1 MAYKV
6 KFKNINNIIMFMAQ
20 ATELTKDRL
29 MWMYETMVKIRLHE
43 NKAAE
48 LFAQGKI
55 KGFVHLYVGEEAVAV
70 GVMAALKPGDVITGT
85 HRSHGHYVAKGGDIK
100 ASFAELFGKRTGS
113 NKGKGG
119 SMHIANP
126 DIGMLGANGMVGGGI
141 PHAVGAA
148 LAFKLL
154 GKDNVAVA
162 FFGEGGSNQQN
173 FHEAIN
179 LAAIWKLPVIFM
191 CENNLY
197 QISLSYS
204 RQQLITSV
212 AERGKA
218 YGIPGV
224 SVDGQDVLAVYEATR
239 EAVERAR
246 RGEGP
251 TLIETR
257 TYRFRGHFEGDP
269 QIYRSKEEVEW
280 WMNNKDPIKIFE
292 KYLLERG
299 VTTREELDAIWK
311 RVSNEVEEAV
321 KFAEESP
328 YPSPE
333 ELYDDVFAKPTQ
345 GVLVWRWD

>member
-1 MAYKV
+1 MV
-6 KFKNINNIIMFMAQ
+6 Q

-251 TLIETR
+251 TLIEAR

-299 VTTREELDAIWK
+299 IATREELDAIWK

>member
-179 LAAIWKLPVIFM
+179 LAAIWKLPVIFV

-197 QISLSYS
+197 QISLPYS
-204 RQQLITSV
+204 KQQLITSV

-299 VTTREELDAIWK
+299 IATREELDAIWK

>member
-1 MAYKV
+1 MAYKI
-6 KFKNINNIIMFMAQ
+6 KFKNINNVIMFMAQ

-251 TLIETR
+251 TLIEAR

-299 VTTREELDAIWK
+299 IATREELDAIWK

>member
-6 KFKNINNIIMFMAQ
+6 KFKNINNVIMFMAQ

-119 SMHIANP
+119 SMHIADP

-179 LAAIWKLPVIFM
+179 LAAIWKLPVIFV

-197 QISLSYS
+197 QISLPYS
-204 RQQLITSV
+204 KQQLITSV

-311 RVSNEVEEAV
+311 RVSNEAEEAV

>member
-1 MAYKV
+1 MTYEV
-6 KFKNINNIIMFMAQ
+6 KFKNVNNVIMFMAQ

-85 HRSHGHYVAKGGDIK
+85 HRSHGHYIAKGGDIK

-119 SMHIANP
+119 SMHIADP

-179 LAAIWKLPVIFM
+179 LAAIWKLPVIFV

-197 QISLSYS
+197 QISLPYS
-204 RQQLITSV
+204 KQQLITSV

-251 TLIETR
+251 TLIEAR

-299 VTTREELDAIWK
+299 IATREELDAIWK

>member
-119 SMHIANP
+119 SMHIADP

-179 LAAIWKLPVIFM
+179 LAAIWKLPVIFV

-197 QISLSYS
+197 QISLPYS
-204 RQQLITSV
+204 KQQLITSV

>member
-1 MAYKV
+1 MTYEV
-6 KFKNINNIIMFMAQ
+6 KFKNENNVIMFMAQ

-119 SMHIANP
+119 SMHIADP

-179 LAAIWKLPVIFM
+179 LAAIWKLPVIFV

-197 QISLSYS
+197 QISLPYS
-204 RQQLITSV
+204 KQQLITSV

-251 TLIETR
+251 TLIEAR

-299 VTTREELDAIWK
+299 IATREELDAIWK

>member
-1 MAYKV
+1 MQIMAKL
-6 KFKNINNIIMFMAQ
+6 KRSKIRNIVMAQ
-20 ATELTKDRL
+20 REELSKDKL

-55 KGFVHLYVGEEAVAV
+55 KGFVHLYVGEEAVAT

-85 HRSHGHYVAKGGDIK
+85 HRSHGHYIAKGGDLK

-113 NKGKGG
+113 NRGKGG

-126 DIGMLGANGMVGGGI
+126 SIGMLGANGMVGGGI

-154 GKDNVAVA
+154 GRDNVAVA

-179 LAAIWKLPVIFM
+179 LAAIWKLPVVFV

-197 QISLSYS
+197 QISLHYS
-204 RQQLITSV
+204 KQQLITSV

-224 SVDGQDVLAVYEATR
+224 SVDGQDVLAVYETTK
-239 EAVERAR
+239 EAVDRAR

-251 TLIETR
+251 TLIEAK

-269 QIYRSKEEVEW
+269 QIYRSKDELEW
-280 WMNNKDPIKIFE
+280 WMNNKDPIKLFE
-292 KYLLERG
+292 KYLLERSIA
-299 VTTREELDAIWK
+299 TREELDAVWK

-321 KFAEESP
+321 KFAEDSP
-328 YPSPE
+328 YPEPE
-333 ELYDDVFAKPTQ
+333 ELYEDVFAKPTN
-345 GVLVWRWD
+345 GVLVWRWE

>member
-6 KFKNINNIIMFMAQ
+6 KFKNINNVIMFMAQ

-251 TLIETR
+251 TLIEAR

-299 VTTREELDAIWK
+299 IATREELDAIWK

>member
-1 MAYKV
+1 MAYKI
-6 KFKNINNIIMFMAQ
+6 KFKNINNVIMFMSQ

-251 TLIETR
+251 TLIEAR

-299 VTTREELDAIWK
+299 VATREELDAIWK

>member
-1 MAYKV
+1 MAYKI
-6 KFKNINNIIMFMAQ
+6 KFKNINNVIMFMAQ

-119 SMHIANP
+119 SMHIADP

-179 LAAIWKLPVIFM
+179 LAAIWKLPVIFV

-197 QISLSYS
+197 QISLPYS
-204 RQQLITSV
+204 KQQLITSV

-251 TLIETR
+251 TLIEAR

-299 VTTREELDAIWK
+299 IATREELDAIWK

>member
-1 MAYKV
+1 
-6 KFKNINNIIMFMAQ
+6 MAQ

-119 SMHIANP
+119 SMHIADP

-179 LAAIWKLPVIFM
+179 LAAIWKLPVIFV

-197 QISLSYS
+197 QISLPYS
-204 RQQLITSV
+204 KQQLITSV

-251 TLIETR
+251 TLIEAR

-299 VTTREELDAIWK
+299 IATREELDAIWK

>member
-1 MAYKV
+1 
-6 KFKNINNIIMFMAQ
+6 MAQ
-20 ATELTKDRL
+20 REELSKDKL

-55 KGFVHLYVGEEAVAV
+55 KGFVHLYVGEEAVAT

-85 HRSHGHYVAKGGDIK
+85 HRSHGHYIAKGGDLK

-119 SMHIANP
+119 SMHIADP
-126 DIGMLGANGMVGGGI
+126 SIGMLGANGMVGGGI

-179 LAAIWKLPVIFM
+179 LAAIWKLPVVFV

-197 QISLSYS
+197 QISLHYS
-204 RQQLITSV
+204 KQQLITSV

-224 SVDGQDVLAVYEATR
+224 SVDGQDVLAVYETTK
-239 EAVERAR
+239 EAVDRAR

-251 TLIETR
+251 TLIEAR

-269 QIYRSKEEVEW
+269 QIYRSKDELEW
-280 WMNNKDPIKIFE
+280 WMNNKDPIKLFE
-292 KYLLERG
+292 KYLLERSMA
-299 VTTREELDAIWK
+299 TREELDAVWK
-311 RVSNEVEEAV
+311 RVSNEVDEAV
-321 KFAEESP
+321 KFALDSP
-328 YPSPE
+328 YPGPE
-333 ELYDDVFAKPTQ
+333 ELYEDVFARPTN
-345 GVLVWRWD
+345 GVLVWRWE

>member
-6 KFKNINNIIMFMAQ
+6 KFKNINNVIMFMAQ

-119 SMHIANP
+119 SMHIADP

-179 LAAIWKLPVIFM
+179 LAAIWKLPVIFV

-197 QISLSYS
+197 QISLPYS
-204 RQQLITSV
+204 KQQLITSV

-251 TLIETR
+251 TLIEAR

-299 VTTREELDAIWK
+299 IATREELDAIWK
-311 RVSNEVEEAV
+311 RVSNEMEEAV

>member
-6 KFKNINNIIMFMAQ
+6 KFKNINNVIMFMAQ

-85 HRSHGHYVAKGGDIK
+85 HRSHGHYIAKGGDIK

-119 SMHIANP
+119 SMHIADP

-179 LAAIWKLPVIFM
+179 LAAIWKLPVIFV

-197 QISLSYS
+197 QISLPYS
-204 RQQLITSV
+204 KQQLITSV

-251 TLIETR
+251 TLIEAR

-299 VTTREELDAIWK
+299 IATREELDAIWK

>member
-6 KFKNINNIIMFMAQ
+6 KFKNINNVIMFMAQ

-119 SMHIANP
+119 SMHIADP

-179 LAAIWKLPVIFM
+179 LAAIWKLPVIFV

-197 QISLSYS
+197 QISLPYS
-204 RQQLITSV
+204 KQQLIMSV

-251 TLIETR
+251 TLIEAR

-299 VTTREELDAIWK
+299 IATREELDAIWK

>member
-1 MAYKV
+1 MV
-6 KFKNINNIIMFMAQ
+6 Q

-251 TLIETR
+251 TLIEAR

-299 VTTREELDAIWK
+299 VATREELDAIWK

>member
-1 MAYKV
+1 MS
-6 KFKNINNIIMFMAQ
+6 Q

-251 TLIETR
+251 TLIEAR

-299 VTTREELDAIWK
+299 VATREELDAIWK

>member
-1 MAYKV
+1 
-6 KFKNINNIIMFMAQ
+6 MAQ

-85 HRSHGHYVAKGGDIK
+85 HRSHGHYIAKGGDIK

-119 SMHIANP
+119 SMHIADP

-179 LAAIWKLPVIFM
+179 LAAIWKLPVIFV

-197 QISLSYS
+197 QISLPYS
-204 RQQLITSV
+204 KQQLITSV

-251 TLIETR
+251 TLIEAR

-299 VTTREELDAIWK
+299 IATREELDAIWK

>member
-1 MAYKV
+1 MAYEV
-6 KFKNINNIIMFMAQ
+6 KFKNVNYVIMFMVQ

-251 TLIETR
+251 TLIEAR

-299 VTTREELDAIWK
+299 VATREELDAIWK

>member
-1 MAYKV
+1 
-6 KFKNINNIIMFMAQ
+6 MAQ

-119 SMHIANP
+119 SMHIADP

-179 LAAIWKLPVIFM
+179 LAAIWKLPVIFV

-197 QISLSYS
+197 QISLPYS
-204 RQQLITSV
+204 KQQLITSV

-251 TLIETR
+251 TLIEAR

-299 VTTREELDAIWK
+299 IATREELDAIWK
-311 RVSNEVEEAV
+311 RVSNEMEEAV

>member
-6 KFKNINNIIMFMAQ
+6 KFKNINNAIMFMAQ

-85 HRSHGHYVAKGGDIK
+85 HRSHGHYIAKGGDIK

-119 SMHIANP
+119 SMHIADP

-162 FFGEGGSNQQN
+162 FFGDGGSNQQN

-179 LAAIWKLPVIFM
+179 LAAIWKLPVIFV

-197 QISLSYS
+197 QISLPYS
-204 RQQLITSV
+204 KQQLITSV

-251 TLIETR
+251 TLIEAR

-299 VTTREELDAIWK
+299 IATREELDAIWK

>member
-6 KFKNINNIIMFMAQ
+6 KFKNINNVIMFMAQ

-119 SMHIANP
+119 SMHIADP

-179 LAAIWKLPVIFM
+179 LAAIWKLPVIFV

-197 QISLSYS
+197 QISLPYS
-204 RQQLITSV
+204 KQQLITSV

-251 TLIETR
+251 TLIEAR

-299 VTTREELDAIWK
+299 IATREELDAIWK

>member
-1 MAYKV
+1 
-6 KFKNINNIIMFMAQ
+6 
-20 ATELTKDRL
+20 
-29 MWMYETMVKIRLHE
+29 
-43 NKAAE
+43 
-48 LFAQGKI
+48 
-55 KGFVHLYVGEEAVAV
+55 
-70 GVMAALKPGDVITGT
+70 MAALKPGDVITGT
-85 HRSHGHYVAKGGDIK
+85 HRSHGHYIAKGGDIK

-119 SMHIANP
+119 SMHIADP

-162 FFGEGGSNQQN
+162 FFGDGGSNQQN

-179 LAAIWKLPVIFM
+179 LAAIWKLPVIFV

-197 QISLSYS
+197 QISLPYS
-204 RQQLITSV
+204 KQQLITSV

-251 TLIETR
+251 TLIEAR

-299 VTTREELDAIWK
+299 IATREELDAIWK
-311 RVSNEVEEAV
+311 RVSNEVEE
-321 KFAEESP
+321 
-328 YPSPE
+328 
-333 ELYDDVFAKPTQ
+333 L
-345 GVLVWRWD
+345 

>member
-6 KFKNINNIIMFMAQ
+6 KFKNINNAIMFMAQ

-85 HRSHGHYVAKGGDIK
+85 HRSHGHYIAKGGDIK

-119 SMHIANP
+119 SMHIADP

-179 LAAIWKLPVIFM
+179 LAAIWKLPVIFV

-197 QISLSYS
+197 QISLPYS
-204 RQQLITSV
+204 KQQLITSV

-251 TLIETR
+251 TLIEAR

-299 VTTREELDAIWK
+299 IATREELDAIWK

>member
-119 SMHIANP
+119 SMHIADP

-179 LAAIWKLPVIFM
+179 LAAIWKLPVIFV

-197 QISLSYS
+197 QISLPYS
-204 RQQLITSV
+204 KQQLITSV

-311 RVSNEVEEAV
+311 RVSNEVEDAV